1 MKTSFIASG
10 EMELG
15 VVFTKEEREALAT
28 TEKLLRSVCKK
39 WDRETKKHMEE
50 GEELNSVLLL
60 DNDKDYKQETM
71 SLEDVERAL
80 DFLHEMKKQST
91 YVCMKDLW

>member
-50 GEELNSVLLL
+50 GEELNSTLLL
-60 DNDKDYKQETM
+60 DNDKNYKY
-71 SLEDVERAL
+71 LNRRKHYNW
-80 DFLHEMKKQST
+80 FKY
-91 YVCMKDLW
+91 YVK

>member
-39 WDRETKKHMEE
+39 WDRETKKHMEK
-50 GEELNSVLLL
+50 GETLNSILLL

-71 SLEDVERAL
+71 SLEDVERVL
-80 DFLHEMKKQST
+80 DFLHEMKKQNT
-91 YVCMKDLW
+91 YVCMKDSW